1 MITTLIIIYLVSVI
15 GNYFNIRYKIIKENK
30 KLNFG
35 CFIELIVPIINTID
49 LLSDIWF
56 RYKLDE
62 HLNFNNFTNWFFK
75 IPKR

>member
-1 MITTLIIIYLVSVI
+1 MIVTIIIIYLVSVI

>member
-1 MITTLIIIYLVSVI
+1 MTITLIIIYLVSVI

-35 CFIELIVPIINTID
+35 RFIELVVPVINTID

-62 HLNFNNFTNWFFK
+62 NFNFNKFGNWFFK

>member
-1 MITTLIIIYLVSVI
+1 MIITLIIIYLVSVI